1 MSTDRPDQSSSVSP
15 GSSNSG
21 NSGALLS
28 ISVIKITAGN
38 VLFVG
43 DPKAG
48 AVVAYELGP
57 ASAAPGS
64 LPFNIHHI
72 DKRIADLLGVKTDE
86 ITICDLAVHPISKE
100 AYIAVERG
108 HAAQAIP
115 VIVRVSQDGTM
126 APLQLDA
133 LPSTRL
139 TLSHPASPDVVLV
152 NGVVARTLSITD
164 LSFHDGELLITGLSN
179 ADFSSTLYRARYP
192 FGGSVETC
200 TIEFYHAVH
209 SQNETRAPIE
219 TLTVLPLNG
228 EPHVLAVYTC
238 TPLVTL
244 PLSALRNGAHVKGKT
259 IGELG
264 YGNTPIDVLHFQSQ
278 VAKGQNQEYVLITHK
293 HRGPMLFSVDAI
305 AERCAEEGMN
315 APVGFNV
322 VAPPFM
328 SVPMGGVIR
337 VDDQDAHYLCTLRRD
352 PESGSLNLLSF
363 RKGIFFRISD
373 HVSEFMLPGFAY
385 TEAQQGTKQFQD
397 QRWSEEQPVK

>member
-1 MSTDRPDQSSSVSP
+1 MSTDRPARDASGSP
-15 GSSNSG
+15 E
-21 NSGALLS
+21 LLS
-28 ISVIKITAGN
+28 ISVIKIAAGN

-57 ASAAPGS
+57 ASAASGS
-64 LPFNIHHI
+64 QPFNIHGL
-72 DKRIADLLGVKTDE
+72 DKRLAERLGVTTDE
-86 ITICDLAVHPISKE
+86 ITICDLAVHPVSKE
-100 AYIAVERG
+100 AYVAVERG

-115 VIVRVSQDGTM
+115 VIVRVSQDGTIT
-126 APLQLDA
+126 PLQLDS

-139 TLSHPASPDVVLV
+139 VLQNPASPDVVLV
-152 NGVVARTLSITD
+152 NGIVARTLSITD
-164 LSFHDGELLITGLSN
+164 LAFHDGELLIAGLSN

-192 FGGSVETC
+192 FGDSVQTS

-228 EPHVLAVYTC
+228 EPHVLAVFTC
-238 TPLVTL
+238 TPLVTV
-244 PLSALRNGAHVKGKT
+244 PLSELRNGAHVKGKT

-278 VAKGQNQEYVLITHK
+278 GAKGQKQEHVLITHK
-293 HRGPMLFSVDAI
+293 HRGPMLFGVDSI
-305 AERCAEEGMN
+305 AERSAQEGMS

-322 VAPPFM
+322 VAPAFM
-328 SVPMGGVIR
+328 AVPMGGVIR
-337 VDDQDAHYLCTLRRD
+337 VDDQDGQYLCTLRRD
-352 PESGSLNLLSF
+352 PSNGSLDLLSF

-373 HVSEFMLPGFAY
+373 HVSEFMLPGYVY
-385 TEAQQGTKQFQD
+385 TEAQRGTKQFQE
-397 QRWSEEQPVK
+397 QRWSEELPVK